1 MFKNFKKI
9 IFTSLL
15 GVCMIFT
22 TLSPTVVHAQSA
34 ETESNEV
41 TVTPNVGV
49 SFVSPEDTI
58 ETRGTSRPSKVWN
71 IKTEGQYD
79 FSGSSYHQTLYTN
92 YKFKGK
98 TSYKVYVKN
107 TGKSAITV
115 TAKRLTKTYGSTK
128 ISAGKTGSFEF
139 SNIKSDTEF
148 YIVFEAGNEYSFSG
162 YVK

>member
-1 MFKNFKKI
+1 MFKIFKKV

-15 GVCMIFT
+15 AVSMIFT
-22 TLSPTVVHAQSA
+22 MMSTTVVHAQSA
-34 ETESNEV
+34 EAGSNEV

-49 SFVSPEDTI
+49 SYVSPEDTI

-71 IKTEGQYD
+71 IKSKGQYV
-79 FSGSSYHQTLYTN
+79 FSGSSHYQNLYTN
-92 YKFKGK
+92 YKFTGK
-98 TSYKVYVKN
+98 TNYKVYVKN
-107 TGKSAITV
+107 TGNNPITV

-148 YIVFEAGNEYSFSG
+148 YIVFEGNEYSFSG

>member
-1 MFKNFKKI
+1 M
-9 IFTSLL
+9 L
-15 GVCMIFT
+15 GFL
-22 TLSPTVVHAQSA
+22 LSPQKILLKLEERQDLV
-34 ETESNEV
+34 
-41 TVTPNVGV
+41 
-49 SFVSPEDTI
+49 
-58 ETRGTSRPSKVWN
+58 RYGTSRVKGNTILLVPLI